1 MNDRCWALRQRPLT
15 RVFLDFHCTSLNGW
29 RSTGRRGSATLSPA
43 STISDTRKIWL
54 PSCFRWISFLTLCRW
69 SAPHFRP
76 CFLYSCNPTVGW
88 RARRPWGTSF
98 SKIYLLSFLIYPTVS
113 EIECRKVTRRS
124 SWIRKTLNERV
135 QVQSSELTLRL
146 VCCESS
152 FDTSWRERFKEAD
165 FRSAW
170 PDSRLQYPISR

>member
-1 MNDRCWALRQRPLT
+1 MTGAGHSDRGHLPGC
-15 RVFLDFHCTSLNGW
+15 FSTS
-29 RSTGRRGSATLSPA
+29 TVQA
-43 STISDTRKIWL
+43 STADVLPDAEARPRFPPPLRYRTRGKFGFQVASGESPFWRFADDRIL
-54 PSCFRWISFLTLCRW
+54 IFVLVL
-69 SAPHFRP
+69 
-76 CFLYSCNPTVGW
+76 LYSCNPTVGW